1 MPKAIID
8 AFALPKGPWP
18 TLDPFLFCVHHDD
31 RYPAGADDMGPQ
43 ASLTGRQI
51 GQDFSGKDGWSLY
64 HGERVPGFPQHPH
77 RGFETVTVARHGYI
91 DHSDSLGARAR
102 FGEGDLQ
109 WMTAGRGVV
118 HSEMFPLLNR
128 NAGNPTELFQI
139 WLNLPARNKMAEP
152 HFAMFWRDDIPRH
165 RLKDAEGRAIEVV
178 TYAGAFAGGGK
189 MPSPPPASWA
199 AQPKNQVVVWTV
211 RLAAGARWT
220 VPATSAGCNR
230 RLYFF
235 RGQDLGFAEGR
246 LPVGHGVTLTPGTA
260 VEIANGDAEGEFLL
274 LEGRPIGEP
283 VAQHGPFVMNTRQE
297 LQQAFQDYNRT
308 QFGGWRWSVA
318 GPAHTRE
325 AGRFAEYPDG
335 RVIRP
340 ATGA

>member
-1 MPKAIID
+1 MSDAIID

-31 RYPAGADDMGPQ
+31 RYPPGADDMGPK
-43 ASLTGRQI
+43 ASLAGRQI
-51 GQDFSGKDGWSLY
+51 GQDFSGKDGWNMY

-118 HSEMFPLLNR
+118 HSEMFPLLR
-128 NAGNPTELFQI
+128 QDAGNPTELFQI
-139 WLNLPARNKMAEP
+139 WLNLPARSKMAEP
-152 HFAMFWRDDIPRH
+152 HFAMFWRDEIPRH
-165 RLKDAEGRAIEVV
+165 ELSDAGGREIVV
-178 TYAGAFAGGGK
+178 TTYAKTMAGQET
-189 MPSPPPASWA
+189 PPPPPASWA
-199 AQPKNQVVVWTV
+199 ASEENKVGIWTV
-211 RLAAGARWT
+211 QMAAGAKWT
-220 VPATSAGCNR
+220 LPAADAGCNR

-235 RGQDLGFAEGR
+235 RGESLILPGGE
-246 LPVGHGVTLTPGTA
+246 LPVGHGVTLAADASVEVTNGA
-260 VEIANGDAEGEFLL
+260 VEGEFLV

-297 LQQAFQDYNRT
+297 LQQAFQDYNKT
-308 QFGGWRWSVA
+308 QFGGWRWADA
-318 GPAHTRE
+318 GPAHPRDQ
-325 AGRFAEYPDG
+325 GRFAEFPDG
-335 RVIRP
+335 KVLRP
-340 ATGA
+340 GH